1 MNYQKIH
8 DQIIERAKTRQLE
21 GYKEK
26 HHIIPKCLGGTD
38 DLENIVNLTAREHFI
53 VHKLLCEIYPDN
65 DSLIY
70 AYWMMANN
78 TSNKFYE
85 RKYYVSG
92 KDYERAKR
100 LFSERSSKRQKGKK
114 LTDAHKKALSLAAKT
129 RKTRTPIKHS
139 EETKQKL
146 SKLWKGTT
154 RSEEDKKKI
163 SDGQRG
169 KKKGKYNT
177 KKATCI
183 HCGYTGTLSVHN
195 RNHGNKCKEYLKS
208 LKNSL

>member
-8 DQIIERAKTRQLE
+8 DQIIERAKNRQLT
-21 GYKEK
+21 GYIER
-26 HHIIPKCLGGTD
+26 HHIIPKCMGGTND
-38 DLENIVNLTAREHFI
+38 KTNLIELTAREHFI
-53 VHKLLCEIYPDN
+53 IHKLLCEIYPDN

-100 LFSERSSKRQKGKK
+100 IFAERSSKRQKGKK
-114 LTDAHKKALSLAAKT
+114 LTDAHKKALSLAAKK
-129 RKTRTPIKHS
+129 RKPRTPIKHS

-146 SKLWKGTT
+146 SKLWEGTT
-154 RSEEDKKKI
+154 RSEEDRKKI

-169 KKKGKYNT
+169 KKKGPYTITKYPLPV
-177 KKATCI
+177 TCP
-183 HCGYTGTLSVHN
+183 HCGKTGSPRGIKRHHFDN
-195 RNHGNKCKEYLKS
+195 CKHLKIT
-208 LKNSL
+208 